1 MLGTSWKATC
11 LLLLLNDKDFVGND
25 DDEALDDNGG
35 SGDDVA
41 EGGEKGQRET
51 HRLHSDRFQVLSG
64 QGYLGRVAALSRP
77 HLNAQLKAARR
88 AAQLLVSA
96 RVGIFSLET
105 KKMGIRKWD

>member
-1 MLGTSWKATC
+1 MAC
-11 LLLLLNDKDFVGND
+11 LVLFLAN
-25 DDEALDDNGG
+25 ALDE
-35 SGDDVA
+35 VFVAA
-41 EGGEKGQRET
+41 EGGEEGQREA